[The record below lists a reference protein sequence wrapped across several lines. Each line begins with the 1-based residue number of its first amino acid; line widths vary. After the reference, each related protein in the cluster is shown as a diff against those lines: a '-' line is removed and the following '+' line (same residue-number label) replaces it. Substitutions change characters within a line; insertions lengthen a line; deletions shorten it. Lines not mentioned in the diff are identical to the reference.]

1 MHDPPPIPQSVAH
14 RHSGW
19 AVQLAYTNGPE
30 TATWRLDDGRSVR
43 YVKVATLGWEPS
55 LEDERART
63 LWAAAHLPVPRL
75 IAHGQES
82 GVEWMLTAGLPGV
95 PATDERLAAE
105 PATLVPIFARGLRA
119 FHDAPARE
127 CPFSFSAPEAL
138 ELRRARVAAGR
149 VDPAVH
155 FHTEHAHLTP
165 NEALARLEATCPADE
180 DLVVCH
186 GDYCPPNVLIE
197 GGVVSGYVDLGG
209 LGVADRWWDLAVA
222 TWSVSWNYGPGW
234 EQTFLQ
240 AYGIE
245 ADPVRT
251 AFYRLLYDLGP

>member
-1 MHDPPPIPQSVAH
+1 MHHPPLIPHSVAH

-19 AVQLAYTNGPE
+19 AVQLAYTNGPQ
-30 TATWRLDDGRSVR
+30 TATWRLSDGRSVR
-43 YVKVATLGWEPS
+43 FVKVMTLGWEPGV
-55 LEDERART
+55 EDERVRME
-63 LWAAAHLPVPRL
+63 WAAAHLPVPRV
-75 IAHGQES
+75 IAHGRES
-82 GVEWMLTAGLPGV
+82 NVEWLLTARLPGV
-95 PATDERLAAE
+95 AGTDERLAAE
-105 PATLVPIFARGLRA
+105 PALLVPILARGLRT
-119 FHDAPARE
+119 FHDAPVQD
-127 CPFSFSAPEAL
+127 CPFSNRLPEAL
-138 ELRRARVAAGR
+138 ELVRARVAAGR
-149 VDPAVH
+149 VDPVVH
-155 FHTEHAHLTP
+155 FHAEHAHLTP
-165 NEALARLEATCPADE
+165 NQALARLEATCPADE

-197 GGVVSGYVDLGG
+197 GGGVSGYVDLGG

-222 TWSVSWNYGPGW
+222 TWSVTWNYGPGW